1 MTVCFFWWGIVEFT
15 EISSSHLRLYINVLL
30 LAVLTTSHGNLCA
43 AVVFDTL
50 VNAHWMHRIV
60 QRTLFLLDCKLKGMW
75 ICWGLTG
82 YIFCELDVLRFNVEI
97 EELVFFNH
105 VVADF
110 LSLEDLAREDLWVKN
125 KLVIWVIKMNPSF
138 GISLSLDI
146 LAIFD
151 ESLFLLILIFS
162 FFIKIKENLS
172 WSLTRDHMV

>member
-1 MTVCFFWWGIVEFT
+1 
-15 EISSSHLRLYINVLL
+15 
-30 LAVLTTSHGNLCA
+30 
-43 AVVFDTL
+43 
-50 VNAHWMHRIV
+50 
-60 QRTLFLLDCKLKGMW
+60 MW
-75 ICWGLTG
+75 ICWGLTW
-82 YIFCELDVLRFNVEI
+82 YIFWELDVLGFNVEI

-110 LSLEDLAREDLWVKN
+110 LSLEDLAREDLWVEN

-162 FFIKIKENLS
+162 FFIKIKENLT